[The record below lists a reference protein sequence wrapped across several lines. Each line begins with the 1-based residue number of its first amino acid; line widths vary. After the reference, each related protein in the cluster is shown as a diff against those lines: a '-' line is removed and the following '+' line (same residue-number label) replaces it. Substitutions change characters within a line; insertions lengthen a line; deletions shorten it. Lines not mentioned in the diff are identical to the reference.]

1 MDTSL
6 SQTSR
11 TSEKDTNQY
20 KGERQRERERKRE
33 NLRIDVTIIK
43 VALLRHPDAGETKF
57 RFSAVTYPV
66 ACRSEDTMAEI
77 IDRVL
82 PNPMTSARS
91 PPMEYEGISSLGLLH
106 SVSLI

>member
-1 MDTSL
+1 MESSL
-6 SQTSR
+6 SQTSK

-20 KGERQRERERKRE
+20 KGERERETHKKRE
-33 NLRIDVTIIK
+33 DLRIDVTTTK

-57 RFSAVTYPV
+57 RFSAVAYPV
-66 ACRSEDTMAEI
+66 ACRSEDTIAES